1 MKLIQKIMENYHLTQ
16 QRLCQSCGVPQ
27 YRLSL
32 LLNSKAS
39 PSATEKAKMEE
50 YFETDTNILLGDI
63 DE

>member
-1 MKLIQKIMENYHLTQ
+1 MKLIQRIMEDYNLTQ
-16 QRLCQSCGVPQ
+16 QRLSEGCGVPQ

-39 PSATEKAKMEE
+39 PSTAEKAKMER